1 MREKLIELLIKADKA
16 ACETIQNRDDNDVR
30 TVWQLLADHLIANGV
45 RLEEKQATSKT
56 SEQFASDN
64 NVGGKWISVKERL
77 PEKDVLVLCVG
88 AKGGLFLGC
97 PRGVGSDETAWTY
110 VPNARGSRYTKY
122 WTYLPEP
129 PKGE

>member
-1 MREKLIELLIKADKA
+1 MREKLIELLKEADRKAYEVA
-16 ACETIQNRDDNDVR
+16 ESRQLTHPFEVWEIQ
-30 TVWQLLADHLIANGV
+30 ADHLIAHGV
-45 RLEEKQATSKT
+45 TIAKDTNAPS
-56 SEQFASDN
+56 
-64 NVGGKWISVKERL
+64 KWIPVTERL

-97 PRGVGSDETAWTY
+97 PRGVGSDGTAWTY